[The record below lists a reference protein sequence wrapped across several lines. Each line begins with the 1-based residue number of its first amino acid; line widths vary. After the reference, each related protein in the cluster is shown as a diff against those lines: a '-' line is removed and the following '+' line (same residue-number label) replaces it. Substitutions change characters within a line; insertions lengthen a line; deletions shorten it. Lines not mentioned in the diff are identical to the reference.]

1 MDLKDDEM
9 SPDAL
14 IRRHLHKTPIKVS
27 AWEIK
32 KFFEDES
39 NASEEFLGY
48 SLEKLAEIAP
58 DFEETHKELVQ
69 ELEKNTLLAVP
80 MFREIPIMTLLEIL
94 TQCTTSIQSFEF
106 FPDFPRPPATKLV
119 DHIFPDSSLSPEEKI
134 MEYEKVAKSTPRILE
149 YLISWRDQVQEYV
162 NGLMR
167 FEKKYS
173 EELNEN
179 QLERID
185 QLIGKSQGL
194 IPRINE
200 KIEQKH
206 FQNSDSE
213 TEIEEF
219 EKFYRVVSREPKYAE
234 MDTRVA
240 RSQIQHLFDES
251 NHDLRGIIA
260 RMGDSTEKEVKKEI
274 LEEEKQEKEVL
285 KKKTANGDSLNTD
298 FRRTPRGIKRS
309 IIATAHE
316 EDKASVECGRRKSVR
331 FDLENC

>member
-1 MDLKDDEM
+1 MDSNDDEM

-14 IRRHLHKTPIKVS
+14 IRRHLQKTPIKVS

-39 NASEEFLGY
+39 NVSEEFLGY

-80 MFREIPIMTLLEIL
+80 MFRKIPIMTLLEIL
-94 TQCTTSIQSFEF
+94 TQCTSSIQSFEF

-200 KIEQKH
+200 KIEQK
-206 FQNSDSE
+206 NSESK

-219 EKFYRVVSREPKYAE
+219 EKFYRVVSKEPKYAE
-234 MDTRVA
+234 MDPRVA

-260 RMGDSTEKEVKKEI
+260 RIGDSTEKEVKKEI
-274 LEEEKQEKEVL
+274 LEEEEQEKEVL
-285 KKKTANGDSLNTD
+285 KKKTANGNGLNTD
-298 FRRTPRGIKRS
+298 FRRTPRGIKRN
-309 IIATAHE
+309 IIGTTSHE
-316 EDKASVECGRRKSVR
+316 EDKTTVECGRRKSVR